1 MTFFGSRKKE
11 KPQPPP
17 KADEPKSA
25 TAATAGGSQ
34 LLTGDPETD
43 HRNVRILLEA
53 IAAVNSS
60 TSIEE
65 TLETVVDKTI
75 DFTRTERGVL
85 LLLEARGELGVRSA
99 RDKTGKS
106 LAQDV
111 VISRSIPKKVLETGI
126 PIRAV
131 APMEED
137 SLKLGT
143 SVINLR
149 LRAVMCVPLKHGEKT
164 LGVIYV
170 DSRASSREFTDS
182 DLVLFENLA
191 QQVAVALD
199 RAYLVAEKM
208 EKERLKRTLEDA
220 RDIQQWFMRKPIEI
234 PGFEISA
241 FSRSMDE
248 TNGDYYDFVRLPDDR
263 VGITVADVSGHGIG
277 PALIMGRT
285 QALLESLAE
294 HEPDLDVLF
303 EKLNAKV
310 RSHVEE
316 GRYVTLF
323 FAVLDPKDRSLTYNN
338 AGHTPPSLYRAA
350 TGEIESLARTGFPIG
365 LMDGARFM
373 HRKGLVLQPGDVL
386 LVYTDGITET
396 MNPAEDIFGA
406 ERLNAALKR
415 LASRTPAEI
424 ISALEKEAAEFGG
437 PNHKQDDMTIL
448 AVKAK

>member
-1 MTFFGSRKKE
+1 MTFFGSRKEKKAKE
-11 KPQPPP
+11 EEPKPAPPP
-17 KADEPKSA
+17 
-25 TAATAGGSQ
+25 AGGNQ
-34 LLTGDPETD
+34 LLTGNPETD
-43 HRNVRILLEA
+43 RRNVAILLEA

-60 TSIEE
+60 TSLEE

-75 DFTRTERGVL
+75 DFTKTERGVL
-85 LLLEARGELGVRSA
+85 LLHDGTGDINVRSA
-99 RDKTGKS
+99 RDKTGKT
-106 LAQDV
+106 LPADV
-111 VISRSIPKKVLETGI
+111 VISRSIPKKVLETGV

-149 LRAVMCVPLKHGEKT
+149 LRAVMCVPLKHGDKT

-182 DLVLFENLA
+182 DLVLFEHLA

-199 RAYLVAEKM
+199 RAYLVKEKM

-234 PGFEISA
+234 EGFEISA
-241 FSRSMDE
+241 FSRSLDE
-248 TNGDYYDFVRLPDDR
+248 TNGDYYDFVRLPGNR
-263 VGITVADVSGHGIG
+263 VGITIADVSGHGIG

-323 FAVLDPKDRSLTYNN
+323 FGVLDPKDRTLTYNN
-338 AGHTPPSLYRAA
+338 AGHTPPSLFRKA

-365 LMDGARFM
+365 LMDDAQFM
-373 HRKGLVLQPGDVL
+373 HRKGLVLSPGDVL
-386 LVYTDGITET
+386 LLYTDGITET
-396 MNPAEDIFGA
+396 MNPAEELYGA
-406 ERLNAALKR
+406 ERLNEALRR
-415 LASRTPAEI
+415 LSPRPPSEI
-424 ISALEKEAAEFGG
+424 IAAIEKEAADFGG
-437 PNHKQDDMTIL
+437 PNHRQDDMTII